1 MLRTYDSGGYCVE
14 LCYVVVVMMY
24 YFHSV
29 GGVCWVFKVC
39 GMLFLEFGC
48 WVLIWL
54 VGCLDVRF
62 YLRFMIGFVSRFCRL
77 V

>member
-1 MLRTYDSGGYCVE
+1 MLRAYDSGGYCVE

-29 GGVCWVFKVC
+29 EGVCWVFKV
-39 GMLFLEFGC
+39 LWDTVSRV
-48 WVLIWL
+48 WVLGFDLI